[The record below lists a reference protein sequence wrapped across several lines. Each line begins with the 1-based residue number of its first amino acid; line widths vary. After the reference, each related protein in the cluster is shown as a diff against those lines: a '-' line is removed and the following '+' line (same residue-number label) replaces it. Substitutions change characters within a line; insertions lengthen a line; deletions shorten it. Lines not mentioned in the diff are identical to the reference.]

1 MEFKQK
7 FEVTGVENIVAYD
20 TGLTSTPSEKKKLL
34 YIKVITNGMADN
46 YVQGYHETAKVFE
59 IPDRLIDFEADAFNT
74 DVLKPGS
81 RINDIEIGLDLEV
94 GEKFKVAIQCGAT
107 KKNIKGFYAYEL
119 IK

>member
-20 TGLTSTPSEKKKLL
+20 SGLISTPAEIKRLLYVAVLTS
-34 YIKVITNGMADN
+34 GMADN
-46 YVQGYHETAKVFE
+46 YVQGYHEKAKVFE

-81 RINDIEIGLDLEV
+81 RISAIEVGLDIAIGEV
-94 GEKFKVAIQCGAT
+94 FKVAIQCGAT

-119 IK
+119 VK